1 MPNVVASI
9 ALLIWPLVTLAL
21 FSRLSPGR
29 ALLAS
34 LLAGYLLLPPLPAE
48 FDPPLLPSLN
58 KDTIPSLSVLFAALA
73 LGRVRLSELV
83 PRHPLIRIALVAF
96 LLSPLMTVL
105 SNDDALRYGPR
116 QLPALRLAEVPGL
129 VILQALLVTPFLL
142 ARVFLREAR
151 DHRLLLWAMVLGAL
165 AYTLPIL
172 IEIRLSPQINIWVYG
187 YFQHS
192 FSQMVRG
199 DGFRPIV
206 FLYHGLWVAIFVA
219 MAVLAATGLARQAR
233 GREAVGLWAVT
244 AGLGV
249 VLVLCKSLAALLYT
263 LVLVPVLALTPRRV
277 QLFGAAAM
285 AALALGYP
293 LLKGAELVPQDAIL
307 AWAESVDPDRAQSM
321 GFRFDNEDVLL
332 ERAWERPVFGW
343 GIWGRNQIYDP
354 QSGRELTVTDGRW
367 LVVIGT
373 FGWVG
378 FLAEFSLLAFPVL
391 LLWSRSGRAPPAP
404 VSVTLAVI
412 LGMNLVDLLPNATLT
427 PLTFL
432 GAGAVLGLT
441 EMRGARLERSRQ
453 SGGPAM
459 DTAPI
464 RTVL

>member
-1 MPNVVASI
+1 MPPQCGRVRSETLNGASMPNVVASI

-206 FLYHGLWVAIFVA
+206 FLYHGLWVAIFEA
-219 MAVLAATGLARQAR
+219 MAVLAYGRLCRLLTR
-233 GREAVGLWAVT
+233 GKRAAVRR
-244 AGLGV
+244 LG
-249 VLVLCKSLAALLYT
+249 
-263 LVLVPVLALTPRRV
+263 
-277 QLFGAAAM
+277 
-285 AALALGYP
+285 
-293 LLKGAELVPQDAIL
+293 
-307 AWAESVDPDRAQSM
+307 
-321 GFRFDNEDVLL
+321 
-332 ERAWERPVFGW
+332 
-343 GIWGRNQIYDP
+343 
-354 QSGRELTVTDGRW
+354 SG
-367 LVVIGT
+367 
-373 FGWVG
+373 
-378 FLAEFSLLAFPVL
+378 P
-391 LLWSRSGRAPPAP
+391 
-404 VSVTLAVI
+404 
-412 LGMNLVDLLPNATLT
+412 
-427 PLTFL
+427 
-432 GAGAVLGLT
+432 
-441 EMRGARLERSRQ
+441 
-453 SGGPAM
+453 
-459 DTAPI
+459 
-464 RTVL
+464 

>member
-1 MPNVVASI
+1 MPNAVASI
-9 ALLIWPLVTLAL
+9 ALLVWPLVTLLL
-21 FSRLSPGR
+21 FKRLSPGR

-34 LLAGYLLLPPLPAE
+34 MMAGYLLLPPMPAE

-58 KDTIPSLSVLFAALA
+58 KDTIPSLSVLVVALM

-83 PRHPLIRIALVAF
+83 PRHPLMRIALAAF
-96 LLSPLMTVL
+96 VLSPLMTVL
-105 SNDDALRYGPR
+105 GNDDALRYGPR
-116 QLPALRLAEVPGL
+116 LLPALRLAEVPGL
-129 VILQALLVTPFLL
+129 VLLQFLLVVPFLL
-142 ARVFLREAR
+142 ARVFLREVR

-172 IEIRLSPQINIWVYG
+172 IEVRLSPQINIWVYG

-206 FLYHGLWVAIFVA
+206 FLYHGLWVAILVA

-249 VLVLCKSLAALLYT
+249 LLVLCKSLAALLYAV
-263 LVLVPVLALTPRRV
+263 VLVPVLALAPRRL

-285 AALALGYP
+285 AVLALGYP
-293 LLKGAELVPQDAIL
+293 LLKGAELVPQQAIL

-332 ERAWERPVFGW
+332 ERVGERPVFGW
-343 GIWGRNQIYDP
+343 GIWGRNQIYDA

-378 FLAEFSLLAFPVL
+378 FLAEFGLLAFPVL
-391 LLWSRSGRAPPAP
+391 LLWARSGRVPPDPA
-404 VSVTLAVI
+404 SITLAVI
-412 LGMNLVDLLPNATLT
+412 LGVNLFDLLPNATLT

-441 EMRGARLERSRQ
+441 EAVAARGYRSPASAPPI
-453 SGGPAM
+453 SGP
-459 DTAPI
+459 API